1 MNFLSPWFLLGAL
14 AVTGPILFHLIRR
27 AARERTTFSS
37 LLFLRPTPPKA
48 VRRSKLEH
56 IWLLLLRC
64 LCVLLLAVGFA
75 RPFFAHDISPPSAA
89 SQERRLILLVDT
101 SASMRREGLW
111 DKARATVDR
120 YLDKAALS
128 DQVAVLTFDQQP
140 RTLISFADWSAWS
153 QDQRALLA
161 RQRLAAVAPGWMG
174 TQLGLAL
181 TGAAELFRENS
192 VARREI
198 VLITDLQEG
207 AKLDGLQ
214 GYQWPAGTRVI
225 VERLPA
231 KQQSNA
237 GLEILEPPAA
247 IAGVEEDVHVR
258 VANSSDS
265 RKEKFRLGWKGSSE
279 RMEIYLT
286 RGQTRTFTAP
296 KPPAAMK
303 SGALELSGGDLDY
316 GNVSYYVAPE
326 IQHVKIC
333 CDGLGATNDPAGMLY
348 YLQRVF
354 PATPRRQIEFAQQL
368 EKQDAFAV
376 IATNLAPQEIAVWR
390 DWLAKGKTALL
401 VLTGAES
408 GPTLAGLLGLPEAQV
423 TEAGG
428 EYGLLGSID
437 FQHPIFAPFDDP
449 RFSDFS
455 QIHFWKHRHWEIP
468 ASVKARVLARFDDG
482 SPALTQIPVLEGNL
496 LVLASGWN
504 PTDSQLAVSSK
515 FPPLLETVLDWSGA
529 GAPVRFQYRTG
540 DAIPSPVLVGAAVR
554 WQKPDGKEITLAAGA
569 PFTETDTPGIYR
581 SSAGERERM
590 VAVNLPLDESR
601 TAPISQDD
609 LARLGVPLGLD
620 DEQSAAIARVRQQHL
635 QDAELENRQKL
646 WRWLIVAALA
656 VTFGEIVLSGWLA
669 RRVTTTEAT
678 L

>member
-1 MNFLSPWFLLGAL
+1 MNFLSPWFLLGSL
-14 AVTGPILFHLIRR
+14 AVAGPILFHLIRR

-37 LLFLRPTPPKA
+37 LLFLRATPPKA

-75 RPFFAHDISPPSAA
+75 RPFFAHDISPPGAA
-89 SQERRLILLVDT
+89 AQERRLILLVDT

-120 YLDKAALS
+120 YLDKTTPS
-128 DQVAVLTFDQQP
+128 DQVAILTFDQQP
-140 RTLISFADWSAWS
+140 RTLVSFADWSAWS
-153 QDQRALLA
+153 QDQRAVLA
-161 RQRLAAVAPGWMG
+161 RQRLAVVAPGWMG

-181 TGAAELFRENS
+181 SGAAELFRENS

-214 GYQWPAGTRVI
+214 GYQWPAGARVI

-258 VANSSDS
+258 VANSGDS
-265 RKEKFRLGWKGSSE
+265 RKEKFHFGWKGSSE

-286 RGQTRTFTAP
+286 PTQLRTFTAP
-296 KPPAAMK
+296 KPPAGMK
-303 SGALELSGGDLDY
+303 SGALELTGDDLDY
-316 GNVSYYVAPE
+316 DNLSYYAAPE
-326 IQHVKIC
+326 IQHVRIC
-333 CDGLGATNDPAGMLY
+333 CDGLGATNDPAGMFY

-354 PATPRRQIEFAQQL
+354 PATPRRQIEFASQL
-368 EKQDAFAV
+368 ERQDAFAA
-376 IATNLAPQEIAVWR
+376 IATNFAPPEIAVWR
-390 DWLAKGKTALL
+390 DWLEKGKTALL
-401 VLTGAES
+401 VLTGADS

-428 EYGLLGSID
+428 EYALLGSID

-455 QIHFWKHRHWEIP
+455 QIHFWKHRRWEIP
-468 ASVKARVLARFDDG
+468 ASVKARVLAHFDDG
-482 SPALTQIPVLEGNL
+482 SPALTQIPVREGNL

-504 PTDSQLAVSSK
+504 PADSQLAVSSK
-515 FPPLLETVLDWSGA
+515 FPPLLETMLDWSGA
-529 GAPVRFQYRTG
+529 GTPSRYQFRTG
-540 DAIPSPVLVGAAVR
+540 DAIPSPVAIGASVR
-554 WQKPDGKEITLAAGA
+554 WQKPDGKQITLAAGA
-569 PFTETDTPGIYR
+569 PFAETDTPGIYH
-581 SSAGERERM
+581 AFAEERERLF
-590 VAVNLPLDESR
+590 AVNIPLEESR

-609 LARLGVPLGLD
+609 LARLGVPLGLEN
-620 DEQSAAIARVRQQHL
+620 EQAAAIARVHQQHL

-656 VTFGEIVLSGWLA
+656 VTFAEIVLSGWLA
-669 RRVTTTEAT
+669 RRVTTTEAM